1 MNFSAPFNNIL
12 LLDDTDVDLFISKK
26 IIEAANFAKSISSFR
41 SGSDA
46 LLNLREKINTGHRW
60 PDLCFVDV
68 RMPEMDG
75 FEFISKA
82 GALAPKNI
90 PTKFILITSEL
101 SEEIKMKAKQHSSI
115 YKVLRKPFTIEDLQT
130 LLPE

>member
-46 LLNLREKINTGHRW
+46 LLDLREKI
-60 PDLCFVDV
+60 CFVDV